1 MTFGIVTISYRR
13 TQILRLWLASIKRLR
28 EQLEIF
34 IPVVVVGDA
43 EHKDLV
49 ESYHCHHITQD
60 NHPASRKWNTGVD
73 YLMGQGV
80 DYVVVSG
87 SDDIFSTALM
97 RNMIAK
103 MEFGVD
109 LVCLTE
115 VWFYG
120 GDGKFRG
127 NLRKFVTTQPLGVG
141 RCINR
146 RIIEKVGKLWTK
158 DRSWAM
164 DGDCLKNMLP
174 YIKTRTIADGMVVD
188 VKNFESLNKITLWMS
203 KIKDAEDPQKFYDIL
218 SDEEKQILDT
228 L

>member
-1 MTFGIVTISYRR
+1 
-13 TQILRLWLASIKRLR
+13 
-28 EQLEIF
+28 
-34 IPVVVVGDA
+34 
-43 EHKDLV
+43 
-49 ESYHCHHITQD
+49 
-60 NHPASRKWNTGVD
+60 
-73 YLMGQGV
+73 
-80 DYVVVSG
+80 
-87 SDDIFSTALM
+87 
-97 RNMIAK
+97 MIAK